1 MRGPLQGQVAGEDP
15 CRSLIARMPPEDLRL
30 NFQRS
35 VLMKLDSILEKK
47 QEGLVLLQRVVSSLG
62 SSVEDIDNVFPRPWQ
77 TIEEMENMCTHLDKD
92 VDLRKKM
99 ILYLSSIG
107 GTDLGDTVSKMI
119 RKLFTNKLMSALQHE
134 GQNGKLRFH

>member
-15 CRSLIARMPPEDLRL
+15 CRSLIAQTLPSLQRMPPEDLRL

-92 VDLRKKM
+92 ADLRKKM
-99 ILYLSSIG
+99 
-107 GTDLGDTVSKMI
+107 V
-119 RKLFTNKLMSALQHE
+119 
-134 GQNGKLRFH
+134 

>member
-1 MRGPLQGQVAGEDP
+1 
-15 CRSLIARMPPEDLRL
+15 MPPEDLRL

-99 ILYLSSIG
+99 
-107 GTDLGDTVSKMI
+107 V
-119 RKLFTNKLMSALQHE
+119 
-134 GQNGKLRFH
+134 